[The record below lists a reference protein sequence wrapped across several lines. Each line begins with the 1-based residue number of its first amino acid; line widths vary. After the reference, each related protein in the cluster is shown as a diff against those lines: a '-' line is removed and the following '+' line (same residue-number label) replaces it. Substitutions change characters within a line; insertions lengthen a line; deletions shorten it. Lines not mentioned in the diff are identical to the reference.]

1 MRRAG
6 AVAEPRR
13 GGVALSRYACFF
25 FFILLLIFIYFLM
38 SSGQVGND
46 ESSQN
51 PIPFQPSSPRRRA
64 APSSTAAGEGAA
76 DEAGW
81 SRSRGLHSIVS
92 QSLPERAPRSR
103 SRRCGGPALAMVV
116 MNLSHQI

>member
-13 GGVALSRYACFF
+13 GGVALSRYA
-25 FFILLLIFIYFLM
+25 
-38 SSGQVGND
+38 GQVGND

-103 SRRCGGPALAMVV
+103 SRRCGGPALAMVFKSV
-116 MNLSHQI
+116 HLGGDEVNTSFT

>member
-1 MRRAG
+1 MGRR
-6 AVAEPRR
+6 PRACPDLGGDNLDLEGR
-13 GGVALSRYACFF
+13 GSEERREG
-25 FFILLLIFIYFLM
+25 
-38 SSGQVGND
+38 GQVGND

-64 APSSTAAGEGAA
+64 APSSPAAGEGAA

-103 SRRCGGPALAMVV
+103 SRRCGGPALAMVGG
-116 MNLSHQI
+116 NI